1 MYNFPLSCTISPSAR
16 TLCIIILQTKTKDK
30 TLIAKQIMTKKIF
43 TLVTLMLIA
52 IGGWAQETPTEK
64 VSVFLTAGQ
73 SNTAGRCM
81 NENLPDYIKTLGAAN
96 DGAYKYCKWS
106 DVPSWRSEWQ

>member
-1 MYNFPLSCTISPSAR
+1 
-16 TLCIIILQTKTKDK
+16 
-30 TLIAKQIMTKKIF
+30 MTKKIF

-96 DGAYKYCKWS
+96 DGAYKYCNWS
-106 DVPSWRSEWQ
+106 YMQLSTSSAVLYLPIQVNIIKRYMTPSLPSPPRTAISM

>member
-1 MYNFPLSCTISPSAR
+1 
-16 TLCIIILQTKTKDK
+16 
-30 TLIAKQIMTKKIF
+30 MTKKIF

-73 SNTAGRCM
+73 SNAAGRCD
-81 NENLPDYIKTLGAAN
+81 NANLPGYIQTLGTEN
-96 DGAYKYCKWS
+96 NGSYKYCQWS
-106 DVPSWRSEWQ
+106 YTNGGSRKQESEGVFRKFWPEREKSGKQFAFDAITYYWVA